1 MKVSTMIPLILTLS
15 SLPTWGDTTFTQS
28 NSRDYVITGHVVEE
42 TCTLSI
48 PEMSRTGLLE
58 FRAVFLGSERVMK
71 EQPATSV
78 MNTLPSIGESL
89 ASKDMKLIVQC
100 PAAMA
105 DTTITVTLSTLS
117 EIDAT
122 TKAMKQTVSNPGEG
136 DFGIKIHDKDNNQDI
151 DFTTATASSLKLT
164 LSTTDADSAQAEVNY
179 QAILVR
185 YGDRV
190 TDAQLSVDVV
200 FNVAYE

>member
-48 PEMSRTGLLE
+48 PEMDRTGSLYLGVVY
-58 FRAVFLGSERVMK
+58 FGSERVMK
-71 EQPATSV
+71 SQTSV
-78 MNTLPSIGESL
+78 MNTVPSIGESL

-105 DTTITVTLSTLS
+105 DTTITVNLSTLS
-117 EIDAT
+117 EIDAG
-122 TKAMKQTVSNPGEG
+122 TKAMKESTTWPGHGQG

-190 TDAQLSVDVV
+190 TDVELSVDVV